1 MMGAMRFVLASASPR
16 RRELLADLGLVFEV
30 RPADIDESV
39 LPGESGPAYVER
51 LAREKALAVAAPGE
65 LVLAADTTVDLDG
78 DLLGKPID
86 ADDARDLMRR
96 LSDSTHHVHTGVAA
110 VVRDDDGSDAGHAD
124 ASRVVSTVVT
134 TAVTFAPVPDEWIDW
149 YIDTGEPFDK
159 AGGYGMQ
166 GAAAIFVHRID
177 GSPSNVIGL
186 PLDAVAALVRRLDVD
201 LFDFS
206 R

>member
-1 MMGAMRFVLASASPR
+1 MTMPSLRFVLASASPR
-16 RRELLADLGLVFEV
+16 RRELLADLGLAFVV

-39 LPGESGPAYVER
+39 QPGESGPVYVER
-51 LAREKALAVAAPGE
+51 LARAKALAVADADE

-78 DLLGKPID
+78 DLLGKPVD
-86 ADDARDLMRR
+86 ADDARSLMRR

-110 VVRDDDGSDAGHAD
+110 VIVSDDGP
-124 ASRVVSTVVT
+124 RVASTVVT

-186 PLDAVAALVRRLDVD
+186 PLDAVASLVAQLGVD

-206 R
+206 G

>member
-1 MMGAMRFVLASASPR
+1 MTPLRFVLASASPR
-16 RRELLADLGLVFEV
+16 RRELLADLGLAFEV

-39 LPGESGPAYVER
+39 RPDESGPAYVER
-51 LAREKALAVAAPGE
+51 LAREKATAVAQVGE

-78 DLLGKPID
+78 DLLGKPVD

-110 VVRDDDGSDAGHAD
+110 ILTEDGAA
-124 ASRVVSTVVT
+124 APRIVSTVVT
-134 TAVTFAPVPDEWIDW
+134 TAVTFARVPDEWIDW

-166 GAAAIFVHRID
+166 GSAAIFVHRID

-186 PLDAVAALVRRLDVD
+186 PLDAVASLVRDLGVD
-201 LFDFS
+201 LFDLS
-206 R
+206 H

>member
-1 MMGAMRFVLASASPR
+1 MTMPSLRFVLASASPR
-16 RRELLADLGLVFEV
+16 RRELLADLGLAFEV

-39 LPGESGPAYVER
+39 QPGESGPVYVER
-51 LAREKALAVAAPGE
+51 LARAKALAVADTDE

-78 DLLGKPID
+78 DLLGKPVD
-86 ADDARDLMRR
+86 ADDARSLMRR

-110 VVRDDDGSDAGHAD
+110 VIVSDDGPHVA
-124 ASRVVSTVVT
+124 STVVT

-186 PLDAVAALVRRLDVD
+186 PLDAVATLVARLGVD

>member
-1 MMGAMRFVLASASPR
+1 MTVTRLVLASASPR
-16 RRELLADLGLVFEV
+16 RQELLADLGLVFEV

-39 LPGESGPAYVER
+39 RAGESGVTYVER
-51 LAREKALAVAAPGE
+51 LAREKAMTVARPGE

-78 DLLGKPID
+78 DLLGKPVD
-86 ADDARDLMRR
+86 ADDARGLMRR

-110 VVRDDDGSDAGHAD
+110 VLTDDDTSALART
-124 ASRVVSTVVT
+124 ASTVVT

-166 GAAAIFVHRID
+166 GSAAIFVHRID

-186 PLDAVAALVRRLDVD
+186 PLDATASLVAQVGVD

>member
-1 MMGAMRFVLASASPR
+1 MTMPSLRFVLASASPR
-16 RRELLADLGLVFEV
+16 RRELLADLGLAFVV

-39 LPGESGPAYVER
+39 QPGESGPVYVER
-51 LAREKALAVAAPGE
+51 LARAKALAVADTDE

-78 DLLGKPID
+78 DLLGKPVD
-86 ADDARDLMRR
+86 ADDARSLMRR

-110 VVRDDDGSDAGHAD
+110 VIVSDDGP
-124 ASRVVSTVVT
+124 RVASTVVT

-186 PLDAVAALVRRLDVD
+186 PLDAVATLVARLGVD

>member
-1 MMGAMRFVLASASPR
+1 MRLVLASASPR
-16 RRELLADLGLVFEV
+16 RRELLADLGLAFEV
-30 RPADIDESV
+30 RPADIDETV
-39 LPGESGPAYVER
+39 RAGESGTTYVER
-51 LAREKALAVAAPGE
+51 LAREKALAVAAPDE

-78 DLLGKPID
+78 DLLGKPVD
-86 ADDARDLMRR
+86 ADDARTLMRR

-110 VVRDDDGSDAGHAD
+110 VTFDVDRSTP
-124 ASRVVSTVVT
+124 RVLSTVVT

-186 PLDAVAALVRRLDVD
+186 PLDAVAALVRRVGID

>member
-1 MMGAMRFVLASASPR
+1 MTMPSLRFVLASASPR
-16 RRELLADLGLVFEV
+16 RRELLADLGLAFVV

-39 LPGESGPAYVER
+39 QPGESGPVYVER
-51 LAREKALAVAAPGE
+51 LARAKALAVADTDE

-78 DLLGKPID
+78 DLLGKPVD
-86 ADDARDLMRR
+86 ADDARSLMRR

-110 VVRDDDGSDAGHAD
+110 VIVSDDGP
-124 ASRVVSTVVT
+124 RVASTVVT

-186 PLDAVAALVRRLDVD
+186 PLDAVASLVAQLGVD

-206 R
+206 G

>member
-1 MMGAMRFVLASASPR
+1 MRFVLASASPR
-16 RRELLADLGLVFEV
+16 RRELLADLGLAFEV
-30 RPADIDESV
+30 RPADMDESV
-39 LPGESGPAYVER
+39 RSGESGPVYVER
-51 LAREKALAVAAPGE
+51 LARSKALAVARPDE

-86 ADDARDLMRR
+86 ADDARSLMRR

-110 VVRDDDGSDAGHAD
+110 VVLGVDGSET
-124 ASRVVSTVVT
+124 RVESTVVT

-186 PLDAVAALVRRLDVD
+186 PLDAVATLVAQVGVD
-201 LFDFS
+201 LFDFT

>member
-1 MMGAMRFVLASASPR
+1 MGLVLASASPR
-16 RRELLADLGLVFEV
+16 RRELLSDLGLAFEV

-39 LPGESGPAYVER
+39 HPGESGITYVER

-65 LVLAADTTVDLDG
+65 IVIAADTTVDLDG
-78 DLLGKPID
+78 DLLGKPVD
-86 ADDARDLMRR
+86 ADEARSLMRR
-96 LSDSTHHVHTGVAA
+96 LSNTTHHVHTGVAIVA
-110 VVRDDDGSDAGHAD
+110 IDDDPGRT
-124 ASRVVSTVVT
+124 RVVSDVVT

-186 PLDAVAALVRRLDVD
+186 PLDTVAALARAIGAD
-201 LFDFS
+201 LFDFGH
-206 R
+206 